1 MTTWR
6 DIADQLSPT
15 QVGHLEWLEQDPLN
29 GLLNKPA
36 QHLVLARGWASENL
50 EQSLHADV
58 APPADAVDV
67 GPWLKSSA
75 GVRTR
80 SYRSVMTGIARLD
93 ITLELRGSQYTDG
106 RIQCRLSLAGGS
118 LDDLDAAAARELA
131 AALVAAADR
140 AEGR

>member
-29 GLLNKPA
+29 GLLAKPA

-80 SYRSVMTGIARLD
+80 SYRSVMTGLAGLD
-93 ITLELRGSQYTDG
+93 ITLELRGSQHTDG
-106 RIQCRLSLAGGS
+106 RIQCRLGLAGS
-118 LDDLDAAAARELA
+118 DLNNLSPAAARELA
-131 AALVAAADR
+131 AALAAAADR
-140 AEGR
+140 AGGR